1 MAYTYKRWMSVG
13 YGIGTMTNDV
23 KDSKNLLDKWDYE
36 TLNVLGFASTIK
48 KGWRKLL
55 PTFGGAGIFDFN
67 TEQLIE
73 RLNLLLQHYRSGHV
87 TGNRLDHSLALL

>member
-1 MAYTYKRWMSVG
+1 MKNEHLPPFMGWMAYKYKLWMSVR

-23 KDSKNLLDKWDYE
+23 EDSKNLLDKWDCE

-48 KGWRKLL
+48 KWWRTLL
-55 PTFGGAGIFDFN
+55 PTFGGVGIVDFN

-73 RLNLLLQHYRSGHV
+73 RLNLLL
-87 TGNRLDHSLALL
+87 